1 MGINE
6 GKFGVQEAV
15 CLATISMSTKIFF
28 TSPAFL
34 TNYVG
39 NAGWQM
45 TLISTLTSIIAFSFI
60 YILLKRFPG
69 KDIIQIFDIS
79 LGRIIGFIFSFAFA
93 AAFLEAAAMLLREF
107 VDVIKVY
114 VYRET
119 PPDILIWTVVF
130 AAVLSSFLGLETLAR
145 ISKLTAYIMLV
156 TYFILLLFAIPQ
168 YNPTNLFPFFGYGID
183 KTLIHGI
190 RRSSA
195 YEEVT
200 ILAVFAGSLQGTG
213 YIKKA
218 GFISLILSGFI
229 LTLGLLSFSMAYPYE
244 TTQELI
250 APIYVLA
257 RGIKYGTFFQRLD
270 PIFLF
275 LWIFASH
282 IAISIVFYCAV
293 SCYSKIF
300 RLSDLRPVI
309 GPMAILLYTL
319 AMLPRDFA
327 SVIEG
332 NVHNIREYGWAIFY
346 VLPLISLIIA
356 AIRKK
361 KGDTQNA

>member
-15 CLATISMSTKIFF
+15 CMATISMSTKIFF

-45 TLISTLTSIIAFSFI
+45 TIFSAIISIIVFSFI

-69 KDIIQIFDIS
+69 KDIIQIYDIS
-79 LGRIIGFIFSFAFA
+79 FGRLIGFIFSFVFA
-93 AAFLEAAAMLLREF
+93 AAFLEAAATLLREF

-119 PPDILIWTVVF
+119 PPDVLIWTVVV
-130 AAVLSSFLGLETLAR
+130 ATVISAFLGLETLAR

-156 TYFILLLFAIPQ
+156 SYFILLVLAIPQ
-168 YNPTNLFPFFGYGID
+168 YNPTNLFPFFGYGIE
-183 KTLIHGI
+183 KTLIHGM

-195 YEEVT
+195 YEEVM
-200 ILAVFAGSLQGTG
+200 ILTVFAGSLQGTV
-213 YIKKA
+213 YIRKA
-218 GFISLILSGFI
+218 GFISLIFSCLI
-229 LTLGLLSFSMAYPYE
+229 IALGLLAFSMAYPYE

-250 APIYVLA
+250 APVYVLA

-282 IAISIVFYCAV
+282 IAISILFYCAV

-300 RLSDLRPVI
+300 RLSDLRPLI
-309 GPMAILLYTL
+309 GPMAVLLYTL

-332 NVHNIREYGWAIFY
+332 NVHIIREYGWVIFF
-346 VLPLISLIIA
+346 VFPLISLIVA

-361 KGDTQNA
+361 KGGTQNA